1 MQVQSAFYAPTELT
15 QLSLVNGKSS
25 KSHAFDPSAHLP
37 SQINSTCQVTH
48 WIRSMLMAADTRES
62 FKILMPAAISNTMKP
77 RNESIGKKNTAAGK
91 SSSTAMKIQK
101 SYSIIFARFY
111 SCAVYSQKY
120 ADCEGFN
127 LFPSLDTYIKPQLT
141 GFAVGNN
148 GMVYFTARYLRSIY
162 SMDLKI
168 VRNLNFL
175 LWKFWL
181 IFALRAN
188 RRWKFLSR
196 TLFSPQSTPLR
207 WTSPKQRCSWQLLTR
222 HHLQFSAFHLTVL
235 SPHCIRMLPRRTTS

>member
-1 MQVQSAFYAPTELT
+1 
-15 QLSLVNGKSS
+15 
-25 KSHAFDPSAHLP
+25 
-37 SQINSTCQVTH
+37 
-48 WIRSMLMAADTRES
+48 MLMAADTRES

-168 VRNLNFL
+168 VRNLNFPYL
-175 LWKFWL
+175 EILTDFCTQGPTVVES
-181 IFALRAN
+181 FCQGPSSR
-188 RRWKFLSR
+188 LS
-196 TLFSPQSTPLR
+196 
-207 WTSPKQRCSWQLLTR
+207 QRHCDEQV
-222 HHLQFSAFHLTVL
+222 QNSAVRDN
-235 SPHCIRMLPRRTTS
+235 C

>member
-1 MQVQSAFYAPTELT
+1 
-15 QLSLVNGKSS
+15 
-25 KSHAFDPSAHLP
+25 
-37 SQINSTCQVTH
+37 
-48 WIRSMLMAADTRES
+48 MLMAADTRES

-162 SMDLKI
+162 SMDMKI
-168 VRNLNFL
+168 VRNLNFPYLEILTDFCTQGQPSLKVFVKDPL
-175 LWKFWL
+175 LASVNAIAMNKSKT
-181 IFALRAN
+181 ALFVTTVDSPSPSILRVS
-188 RRWKFLSR
+188 LDGTIT
-196 TLFSPQSTPLR
+196 TLYSNV
-207 WTSPKQRCSWQLLTR
+207 TSPYYLLVTD
-222 HHLQFSAFHLTVL
+222 LT
-235 SPHCIRMLPRRTTS
+235 HCQ